1 MVRARCASEMKLL
14 LDTHVFPW
22 WNEASPR
29 LSRRARHLLSDH
41 ENSLYLSV
49 ASAWEIALIAQ
60 GQVERLPIVT
70 HDPQVRKYA
79 VETIW

>member
-1 MVRARCASEMKLL
+1 VLAASTLPAFHRDPFDRML
-14 LDTHVFPW
+14 V
-22 WNEASPR
+22 
-29 LSRRARHLLSDH
+29 
-41 ENSLYLSV
+41 
-49 ASAWEIALIAQ
+49 AQ